1 MPGASI
7 VLWFLLR
14 HAGHVASAKEEIAR
28 LELREQTLDLERELL
43 VDDSQ
48 DRGAD
53 AEINGTDGR
62 EFSYTS
68 HA

>member
-7 VLWFLLR
+7 VLLFLLR
-14 HAGHVASAKEEIAR
+14 HAGHAASAREEIAR
-28 LELREQTLDLERELL
+28 LELQEQTLDLERDLL

-48 DRGAD
+48 DSGAD
-53 AEINGTDGR
+53 AEINGADGR

>member
-7 VLWFLLR
+7 VLLFLLR
-14 HAGHVASAKEEIAR
+14 HAGHAASAKEEIAR

>member
-1 MPGASI
+1 M
-7 VLWFLLR
+7 VLLFLFR
-14 HAGHVASAKEEIAR
+14 FAGHAASVKEEIAR

-48 DRGAD
+48 DRGAE
-53 AEINGTDGR
+53 AESNGADGR

>member
-7 VLWFLLR
+7 VLLFLLR
-14 HAGHVASAKEEIAR
+14 HAGHAASVKEEIAR
-28 LELREQTLDLERELL
+28 LELREQTLERELL

-48 DRGAD
+48 DRGTD